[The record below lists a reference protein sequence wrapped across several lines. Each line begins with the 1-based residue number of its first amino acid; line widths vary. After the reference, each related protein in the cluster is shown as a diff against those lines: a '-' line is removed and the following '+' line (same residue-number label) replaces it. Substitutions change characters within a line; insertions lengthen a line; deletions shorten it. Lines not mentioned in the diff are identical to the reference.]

1 MMKFSVLCMTDG
13 AVEVTLDDLNAVVF
27 DGEEDVQLVF
37 ACPVCGE
44 EIRLGVHIPNLQ
56 VAAAGLAELLE
67 EASSMRSADGD
78 AFQVFKI
85 SHDDVAT
92 DDERPDVE
100 LLPDDDPAVEHY
112 CEYFRRQLAR
122 VDSVEAFLAEVDDG
136 R

>member
-27 DGEEDVQLVF
+27 DGEEDVQLIF
-37 ACPVCGE
+37 ACPVCGD
-44 EIRLGVHIPNLQ
+44 EIRLSVHIPNLQ

-67 EASSMRSADGD
+67 EASAMRSDDADS
-78 AFQVFKI
+78 FQLFKVT
-85 SHDDVAT
+85 HDSGPSR
-92 DDERPDVE
+92 DEAGVE

-122 VDSVEAFLAEVDDG
+122 VDSVEAFLAEVDDE